1 MKKIIELRQK
11 IQKTSNIELLKG
23 FEMDIS
29 NYKATCIFSDVAKSA
44 DALLEDVQ
52 EKIYY
57 LENEEEINKQRMVN
71 NLENHQDEQYDQ
83 NAESSDFMAG
93 EIVQSDNCL
102 LIIHDKCSI
111 REIEREAIRITLQK
125 NNENRTKS
133 AIDLGISIRTLRNK
147 INEYIQNGE
156 MI

>member
-23 FEMDIS
+23 FETDIV

-44 DALLEDVQ
+44 EALLEDVQ

-71 NLENHQDEQYDQ
+71 NLENPQDEQYDQ
-83 NAESSDFMAG
+83 IVEGSNFKVG

-156 MI
+156 II

>member
-1 MKKIIELRQK
+1 MKRVIELRQK
-11 IQKTSNIELLKG
+11 IQKTSNLELLKG
-23 FEMDIS
+23 FEVDVI
-29 NYKATCIFSDVAKSA
+29 NYKATCIFSDVAKSV

-57 LENEEEINKQRMVN
+57 LENEEEINKSRVIKE
-71 NLENHQDEQYDQ
+71 LENPLVESCDQ
-83 NAESSDFMAG
+83 IVEGSNFKVG

-156 MI
+156 II